1 MNSGGI
7 ITAILV
13 AGALS
18 AFGVLVVNG
27 VVKVPALASIR
38 SIVTTGGGAGA
49 GPLEDGQYSIYY
61 SPSHNLER
69 EDAKV
74 IRSAKH
80 SIDAA
85 LYSATDWELCGA
97 LADAASRGVRVRV
110 YRDREQFTEEDKRAR
125 GRETCSAQLVAAG
138 AQVRVKSSTVL
149 MHLKSYEVDGR
160 LLRTGSANVSPS
172 GEKQQDND
180 VVFVGS
186 SAAAKGF
193 ESQFAMMWARSD
205 NETVTR

>member
-1 MNSGGI
+1 VKTGAIVLTILGVGG
-7 ITAILV
+7 LM
-13 AGALS
+13 

-27 VVKVPALASIR
+27 VVKVPAIASIR
-38 SIVTTGGGAGA
+38 SAVTTGGDAGA
-49 GPLEDGQYSIYY
+49 IADGQYSIYY

-69 EDAKV
+69 EDARV
-74 IRSAKH
+74 IRSAKR

-110 YRDREQFTEEDKRAR
+110 YRDREQFAEEDKRAR

-138 AQVRVKSSTVL
+138 AQVRVKSSSVL

-160 LLRTGSANVSPS
+160 LLRTGSANASPS

-186 SAAAKGF
+186 AAAAKGF